1 MCPLNQLCTPRHDGR
16 EGKKRGLGD
25 NPHHRKLMEFTF
37 AIQQVICSWWS
48 FDPDPTRSLAL
59 PAKKNYPKRHYIGVA
74 TDCKC
79 FPACNSRIF
88 FFCPWHFSWV
98 CLIFCTLQPPL
109 SCHCFEQFA
118 LGCACLWKPLS
129 STWGAASASSTQP
142 NSKWNCFWYHKSWTI
157 WKWKILSFV
166 LMTGSRIKGQQVTNG
181 KTKSITSPYILD
193 GSVESVESRHNLT
206 GSSA

>member
-1 MCPLNQLCTPRHDGR
+1 MLFELITWPMPPKYLVDKT
-16 EGKKRGLGD
+16 
-25 NPHHRKLMEFTF
+25 
-37 AIQQVICSWWS
+37 
-48 FDPDPTRSLAL
+48 TRSGNRLQVFSSLQLQDPFLAL
-59 PAKKNYPKRHYIGVA
+59 GTLVGCAWL
-74 TDCKC
+74 
-79 FPACNSRIF
+79 
-88 FFCPWHFSWV
+88 FCTFQSPSPVTGTLVGCVWF
-98 CLIFCTLQPPL
+98 FCTLQPPL